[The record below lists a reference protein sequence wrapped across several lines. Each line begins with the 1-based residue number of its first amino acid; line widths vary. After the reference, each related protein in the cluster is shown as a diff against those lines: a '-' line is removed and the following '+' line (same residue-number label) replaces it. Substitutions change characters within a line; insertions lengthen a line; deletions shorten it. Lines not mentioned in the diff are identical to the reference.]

1 MKNCKI
7 GFAGLIM
14 LTLLLF
20 IACDKYESTISGTI
34 TYLDINNNVVYPAS
48 WAVVSKMQMKNDSLV
63 MVTSVRCDTNGYY
76 FFEHSTAGTW
86 ILKGK
91 LYVDDTVIYTGFSDE
106 FLTSGTDKIGKD
118 ILLKIE

>member
-1 MKNCKI
+1 MKNYKI
-7 GFAGLIM
+7 RFAGLVM
-14 LTLLLF
+14 LTLF

-34 TYLDINNNVVYPAS
+34 TYLDTNDNVVYPAS

-63 MVTSVRCDTNGYY
+63 TITSVRCDTNGYY
-76 FFEHSTAGTW
+76 SLEHSTVGTW

-106 FLTSGTDKIGKD
+106 FSTSGTDKIEKD

>member
-1 MKNCKI
+1 MKNYKI
-7 GFAGLIM
+7 GLAGLII
-14 LTLLLF
+14 LTLLF

-34 TYLDINNNVVYPAS
+34 TYLDTNDNVIYPAS
-48 WAVVSKMQMKNDSLV
+48 WAVVSKMEMKNDSLV

-76 FFEHSTAGTW
+76 SFEHSTVGTW

-91 LYVDDTVIYTGFSDE
+91 LYVDDTVMYTGFSDE
-106 FLTSGTDKIGKD
+106 FSTSGTDKIEKD